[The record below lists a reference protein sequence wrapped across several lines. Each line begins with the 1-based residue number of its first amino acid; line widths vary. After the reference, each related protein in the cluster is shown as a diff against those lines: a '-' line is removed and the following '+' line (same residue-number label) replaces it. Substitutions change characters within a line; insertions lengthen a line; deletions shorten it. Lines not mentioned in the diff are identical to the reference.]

1 MDIKLKKKPWYW
13 RYRYHLLAGAAVAAL
28 LIYGIVLAL
37 NSGTPRIDRD
47 TLTIVPVKEDRF
59 LEYVDV
65 EGIVQPILTV
75 KVNAL
80 ESGFVDHIVAEDGAM
95 LEAGD
100 TILVLKNPD
109 LMRIIHDEEDE
120 WRHQQRQYREQEI
133 EMQQKSITLQQQA
146 LDANYEM
153 NNLDNKRRIAREEF
167 EMGMKSKAEMD
178 LAESEYD
185 YRRKKT
191 TLQLKSLSHDSA
203 VTAIRR
209 ELLAGDMDRAQTKR
223 DRAACRSEDLI
234 VRAPVSGQL
243 SFLTV
248 TPGQQVQSGMSI
260 GELKVLSDY
269 KLHVSLNEYYVER
282 IVPGLPAKVTVKSV
296 SYPLKVSRVVPEIKE
311 RSFES
316 DLVFTGDRPS
326 SLRVGKSFRAQI
338 ELGMPE
344 TAVVIQRGDFFS
356 ATNGKWIYKV
366 NPDGSK
372 AIKTDIELGRQNP
385 QQFEVISGL
394 SPGDQVIVSGY
405 DKLNDTDVIII
416 Q

>member
-13 RYRYHLLAGAAVAAL
+13 RYRYHLLIGAALVVL

-37 NSGTPRIDRD
+37 NSGTPRVNREAIA
-47 TLTIVPVKEDRF
+47 IASVKQDKF

-65 EGIVQPILTV
+65 EGIVQPIMTV

-80 ESGFVDHIVAEDGAM
+80 ESGFVDRIVAEDGAM

-109 LMRIIHDEEDE
+109 LMRTIHDEEDE
-120 WRHQQRQYREQEI
+120 WQHQQRQYREQEI

-178 LAESEYD
+178 LSESEYE
-185 YRRKKT
+185 YHRKKT
-191 TLQLKSLSHDSA
+191 SLQLKSLSHDSA
-203 VTAIRR
+203 ATAIRR
-209 ELLAGDMDRAQTKR
+209 EMLASDMERALTKR
-223 DRAACRSEDLI
+223 DRAARRCEDLI

-248 TPGQQVQSGMSI
+248 TLGQQVPSGSSI

-282 IVPGLPAKVTVKSV
+282 IVPGLPAKIVLKSE
-296 SYPLKVSRVVPEIKE
+296 SYPLKVSRVVPEIKD

-316 DLVFTGDRPS
+316 DLFFTGERPS

-344 TAVVIQRGDFFS
+344 SAVVIQRGDFFS

-366 NPDGSK
+366 SKDGSK
-372 AIKTDIELGRQNP
+372 AIKTEIELGRQNP

-405 DKLNDTDVIII
+405 DKLKDTDEIIL

>member
-1 MDIKLKKKPWYW
+1 MDIILKKKPWYS
-13 RYRYHLLAGAAVAAL
+13 RYRYYLLSGVAVVGL
-28 LIYGIVLAL
+28 MIYGIVLL
-37 NSGTPRIDRD
+37 LQSGTPRINEDS
-47 TLTIVPVKEDRF
+47 LTIASVKEDKF

-80 ESGFVDHIVAEDGAM
+80 ESGFVERIVAEDGAM
-95 LEAGD
+95 LEMGD

-109 LMRIIHDEEDE
+109 LLRTIDDEEDE

-146 LDANYEM
+146 LDAGYEM
-153 NNLDNKRRIAREEF
+153 NNLDNKRRIAQEEY

-185 YRRKKT
+185 YRKKKT
-191 TLQLKSLSHDSA
+191 TLQLKSLSHDSVA
-203 VTAIRR
+203 TEIRR
-209 ELLAGDMDRAQTKR
+209 ELLLDEMDRALTKKK
-223 DRAACRSEDLI
+223 RAAERSANLI
-234 VRAPVSGQL
+234 VRAPVAGQL
-243 SFLTV
+243 SFLAV
-248 TPGQQVQSGMSI
+248 TPGQQIQSGASI

-282 IVPGLPAKVTVKSV
+282 ITPGLPAKIVLQSKP
-296 SYPLKVSRVVPEIKE
+296 YPLKVSRVVPEIKD

-316 DLVFTGDRPS
+316 DLVFTGERPS
-326 SLRVGKSFRAQI
+326 SLRIGKSFRAQI

-344 TAVVIQRGDFFS
+344 SAIVIQRGDFIS
-356 ATNGKWIYKV
+356 HTNGKWIYKIS
-366 NPDGSK
+366 PEGKK
-372 AIKTDIELGRQNP
+372 AIKTEIEIGRQNP
-385 QQFEVISGL
+385 LQFEVISGL
-394 SPGDQVIVSGY
+394 HPGDQVIVSGY
-405 DKLNDTDVIII
+405 GKLDDSDEIII

>member
-13 RYRYHLLAGAAVAAL
+13 RFRYHLLAATAVVAL
-28 LIYGIVLAL
+28 LIYGIILAL
-37 NSGTPRIDRD
+37 NSGTPRVDRE
-47 TLTIVPVKEDRF
+47 TLTIAPVKEDKF
-59 LEYVDV
+59 MEYVDV
-65 EGIVQPILTV
+65 EGIVQPIMTV

-80 ESGFVDHIVAEDGAM
+80 ESGFVDRIVAEDGVM

-109 LMRIIHDEEDE
+109 LMRTIHDEEDE

-133 EMQQKSITLQQQA
+133 EMQQKSLTLQQQA
-146 LDANYEM
+146 LDANFEM
-153 NNLDNKRRIAREEF
+153 NNLDNKRRIAQEEY
-167 EMGMKSKAEMD
+167 EMGIKSKAEID
-178 LAESEYD
+178 LSESEYD

-191 TLQLKSLSHDSA
+191 SLQLKSLSHDSA
-203 VTAIRR
+203 ATAIRR
-209 ELLAGDMDRAQTKR
+209 EMLASDMERAMTKR
-223 DRAACRSEDLI
+223 DRAARRSEDLI

-248 TPGQQVQSGMSI
+248 TPGQQVQSGSSI
-260 GELKVLSDY
+260 GELKVLRDY

-282 IVPGLPAKVTVKSV
+282 IVPGLPAKINVKSD
-296 SYPLKVSRVVPEIKE
+296 SYPLRVSRVVPEIKD

-344 TAVVIQRGDFFS
+344 SAVVIQRGDFFS

-366 NPDGSK
+366 SKDGTR
-372 AIKTDIELGRQNP
+372 ALKTEIELGRQNP

-394 SPGDQVIVSGY
+394 HPGDQVIVSGY
-405 DKLNDTDVIII
+405 DKLNDADEIII

>member
-13 RYRYHLLAGAAVAAL
+13 RYRYYLMAGFAVATMM
-28 LIYGIVLAL
+28 IYGITLAL
-37 NSGTPRIDRD
+37 NSGIPRVEREY
-47 TLTIVPVKEDRF
+47 LTIASVKEDKF

-65 EGIVQPILTV
+65 EGIVQPIMTV

-80 ESGFVDHIVAEDGAM
+80 ESGFVDRIVAEDGVM

-133 EMQQKSITLQQQA
+133 EMQQKSLTLQQQA

-178 LAESEYD
+178 LSESEYD

-191 TLQLKSLSHDSA
+191 SLQLKSLSHDSA
-203 VTAIRR
+203 ATAIRS
-209 ELLAGDMDRAQTKR
+209 EMLASDMERARTKR
-223 DRAACRSEDLI
+223 DRAARRSEDLI

-248 TPGQQVQSGMSI
+248 TPGQQVQSSSSI

-282 IVPGLPAKVTVKSV
+282 IVPGLPAKIMLKSE
-296 SYPLKVSRVVPEIKE
+296 SYPLKVSRVVPEIKD

-326 SLRVGKSFRAQI
+326 SLRVGKSFRVQI

-344 TAVVIQRGDFFS
+344 RAVVIQRGDFFS
-356 ATNGKWIYKV
+356 DTNGKWIYKV
-366 NPDGSK
+366 SPDGSK
-372 AIKTDIELGRQNP
+372 AIKTEIELGRQNP

-394 SPGDQVIVSGY
+394 RPGDRVIVSGY
-405 DKLNDTDVIII
+405 DKLKGTDEIMI

>member
-13 RYRYHLLAGAAVAAL
+13 RYRYHLLAGLAVAAL
-28 LIYGIVLAL
+28 LVYGIVLAL
-37 NSGTPRIDRD
+37 NSGTPRIDRE
-47 TLTIVPVKEDRF
+47 TLTIAPVKEDRF

-65 EGIVQPILTV
+65 EGIVQPIMTV

-80 ESGFVDHIVAEDGAM
+80 ESGFVDRIVAEDGVM

-109 LMRIIHDEEDE
+109 LMRTIHDEEDE

-133 EMQQKSITLQQQA
+133 EMQQKSLTLQQQA

-153 NNLDNKRRIAREEF
+153 SNLDNKRRIAREEF

-178 LAESEYD
+178 LSESEYD

-191 TLQLKSLSHDSA
+191 SLQLKSLSHDSA
-203 VTAIRR
+203 ATAIRR
-209 ELLAGDMDRAQTKR
+209 EMLASDMERAMTKR
-223 DRAACRSEDLI
+223 DRAARRSEDLI

-248 TPGQQVQSGMSI
+248 TPGQQVQSGSSI

-282 IVPGLPAKVTVKSV
+282 IVPGLPAKIVLKSE

-344 TAVVIQRGDFFS
+344 SAVVIQRGDFFS

-366 NPDGSK
+366 SPDGSK
-372 AIKTDIELGRQNP
+372 AVKTEIELGRQNP

-394 SPGDQVIVSGY
+394 TPGDQVIVSGY
-405 DKLNDTDVIII
+405 DKLNDSDELII

>member
-13 RYRYHLLAGAAVAAL
+13 RYKYYLIAALAIAAL
-28 LIYGIVLAL
+28 LIYGIAL
-37 NSGTPRIDRD
+37 YLTSGTPRANKDSL
-47 TLTIVPVKEDRF
+47 TLASVKEDKF

-80 ESGFVDHIVAEDGAM
+80 ESGFVDHIVAEDGAL

-100 TILVLKNPD
+100 TILFLKNPE
-109 LMRIIHDEEDE
+109 LLRTIHDEEDE
-120 WRHQQRQYREQEI
+120 WQHQQRQYREKEI
-133 EMQQKSITLQQQA
+133 EMKQKSITLQQQA

-153 NNLDNKRRIAREEF
+153 NNLDNKRRIAQEEY

-178 LAESEYD
+178 LAESEYE
-185 YRRKKT
+185 YRKKKT

-203 VTAIRR
+203 ATAIRR
-209 ELLAGDMDRAQTKR
+209 ELLAGDICRAITKR
-223 DRAACRSEDLI
+223 DRAANRRENLV
-234 VRAPVSGQL
+234 VRAPVAGQL

-269 KLHVSLNEYYVER
+269 KLNVSLNEYYVER
-282 IVPGLPAKVTVKSV
+282 IVPGLPAKITLQSKQ
-296 SYPLKVSRVVPEIKE
+296 YPLKVSRVVPEIKE

-316 DLVFTGDRPS
+316 DLVFTGERPS
-326 SLRVGKSFRAQI
+326 SLRVGKNFRVQI

-344 TAVVIQRGDFFS
+344 SAVVIQRGDFFS
-356 ATNGKWIYKV
+356 HTNGKWIYKLT
-366 NPDGSK
+366 PDGKK
-372 AIKTDIELGRQNP
+372 AIKTAIELGRQNP
-385 QQFEVISGL
+385 HQFEVISGL
-394 SPGDQVIVSGY
+394 HPGDKVILSGY
-405 DKLNDTDVIII
+405 DKLNEADEILL

>member
-13 RYRYHLLAGAAVAAL
+13 RYRYYLTAGFAVVAL
-28 LIYGIVLAL
+28 LVYGITLAL
-37 NSGTPRIDRD
+37 NSGTPRVDREN
-47 TLTIVPVKEDRF
+47 LTIAPVKEDKF

-65 EGIVQPILTV
+65 EGIVQPIMTV

-80 ESGFVDHIVAEDGAM
+80 ESGFVDRIVAEDGVM

-109 LMRIIHDEEDE
+109 LIRTIHDEEDE
-120 WRHQQRQYREQEI
+120 WRHQQRLYREQEI
-133 EMQQKSITLQQQA
+133 EMQQKSLTLQQQA

-178 LAESEYD
+178 LSENEYD

-191 TLQLKSLSHDSA
+191 SLQLKSLSHDSA
-203 VTAIRR
+203 ATAIRR
-209 ELLAGDMDRAQTKR
+209 EMLASDMERARTKR
-223 DRAACRSEDLI
+223 DRAAHRSEDLI

-248 TPGQQVQSGMSI
+248 TPGQQVQSGSSI
-260 GELKVLSDY
+260 GELKVLSDF

-282 IVPGLPAKVTVKSV
+282 IAPGLPAKISMKSE
-296 SYPLKVSRVVPEIKE
+296 SYPLRVSRVVPEIKD

-326 SLRVGKSFRAQI
+326 SLRVGKSFRVQI

-344 TAVVIQRGDFFS
+344 RAVVIQRGDFFS
-356 ATNGKWIYKV
+356 ETNGKWIYKV
-366 NPDGSK
+366 SPDGSK
-372 AIKTDIELGRQNP
+372 AIKTEIELGRQNP

-394 SPGDQVIVSGY
+394 SPGDRVIVSGY
-405 DKLNDTDVIII
+405 DKLNNSEEIIL

>member
-13 RYRYHLLAGAAVAAL
+13 RYRYHLLAGAAVVVL

-37 NSGTPRIDRD
+37 NSGTPRVDQE
-47 TLTIVPVKEDRF
+47 TLTIAEVKEDRF

-80 ESGFVDHIVAEDGAM
+80 EAGFVDRIVAEDGAM

-100 TILVLKNPD
+100 TILILKNSE
-109 LMRIIHDEEDE
+109 LIRTIHDEEDE

-167 EMGMKSKAEMD
+167 DMGMKSKAEMD

-185 YRRKKT
+185 YRKKKT
-191 TLQLKSLSHDSA
+191 TLQLKSLNHDSVA
-203 VTAIRR
+203 TAIRR
-209 ELLAGDMDRAQTKR
+209 EMLASDMERALTKR
-223 DRAACRSEDLI
+223 DRAAERSGNLI
-234 VRAPVSGQL
+234 VRAPVTGQL

-282 IVPGLPAKVTVKSV
+282 IAPGLSAKIVIQSKQ
-296 SYPLKVSRVVPEIKE
+296 YPLRVSRVVPEIKD

-316 DLVFTGDRPS
+316 DLVFTGERPT
-326 SLRVGKSFRAQI
+326 SLRVGKSFRVQI

-344 TAVVIQRGDFFS
+344 SAIVIPRGDFFS
-356 ATNGKWIYKV
+356 TTNGKWIYKLSS
-366 NPDGSK
+366 DGSK

-394 SPGDQVIVSGY
+394 KPGDRVIVSGY
-405 DKLNDTDVIII
+405 DKLNDTEQLII

>member
-1 MDIKLKKKPWYW
+1 YW
-13 RYRYHLLAGAAVAAL
+13 RYRYHLLAATAVVAL
-28 LIYGIVLAL
+28 LIYGIILAL
-37 NSGTPRIDRD
+37 NSGTPRVDRE
-47 TLTIVPVKEDRF
+47 TLTIAPVKEDKF
-59 LEYVDV
+59 MEYVDV
-65 EGIVQPILTV
+65 EGIVQPIMTV

-80 ESGFVDHIVAEDGAM
+80 ESGFVDRIVAEDGAM

-109 LMRIIHDEEDE
+109 LMRTIHDEEDE

-133 EMQQKSITLQQQA
+133 EMQQKSLTLQQQA

-153 NNLDNKRRIAREEF
+153 NNLDNKRRIAQEEY
-167 EMGMKSKAEMD
+167 EMGIKSKAEID
-178 LAESEYD
+178 LSESEYD

-191 TLQLKSLSHDSA
+191 SLQLKSLSHDSA
-203 VTAIRR
+203 ATAIRR
-209 ELLAGDMDRAQTKR
+209 EMLASDMERAMTKR
-223 DRAACRSEDLI
+223 DRAARRSEDLI

-248 TPGQQVQSGMSI
+248 TPGQQVQSGSSI

-282 IVPGLPAKVTVKSV
+282 IVPGLPAKINVKSD
-296 SYPLKVSRVVPEIKE
+296 SYPLRVSRVVPEIKD

-316 DLVFTGDRPS
+316 DLVFTGDRPT

-344 TAVVIQRGDFFS
+344 SAVVIQRGDFFS

-366 NPDGSK
+366 RKDGTR
-372 AIKTDIELGRQNP
+372 AVKTEIELGRQNP

-394 SPGDQVIVSGY
+394 HPGDQVIVSGY
-405 DKLNDTDVIII
+405 DKLNDADEILI

>member
-13 RYRYHLLAGAAVAAL
+13 RYRYHLLAGAAVVVL

-37 NSGTPRIDRD
+37 NSGTPRVDKE
-47 TLTIVPVKEDRF
+47 TLTIAEVKEDRF

-80 ESGFVDHIVAEDGAM
+80 EAGFVDRIVAEDGVM

-100 TILVLKNPD
+100 TILILKNPE
-109 LMRIIHDEEDE
+109 LIRTIHDEEDE

-133 EMQQKSITLQQQA
+133 EMQQKSITLQQQV

-153 NNLDNKRRIAREEF
+153 NNLDNKRRIAGEEF

-185 YRRKKT
+185 YRKKKT
-191 TLQLKSLSHDSA
+191 TLQLKSLNHDSVA
-203 VTAIRR
+203 TAIRR
-209 ELLAGDMDRAQTKR
+209 EMLASDMERALTKR
-223 DRAACRSEDLI
+223 DRAAERSGNLI
-234 VRAPVSGQL
+234 VRAPVTGQL

-282 IVPGLPAKVTVKSV
+282 IAPGLPAKIVIQSKQ
-296 SYPLKVSRVVPEIKE
+296 YPLKVSRVVPEIKD

-316 DLVFTGDRPS
+316 DLVFTGERPT
-326 SLRVGKSFRAQI
+326 SLRVGKSFRVQI

-344 TAVVIQRGDFFS
+344 SAIVIPRGDFFS
-356 ATNGKWIYKV
+356 TTNGKWIYKLSS
-366 NPDGSK
+366 DGSK

-394 SPGDQVIVSGY
+394 KPGDRVIVSGY
-405 DKLNDTDVIII
+405 DKLNDTEQLII

>member
-13 RYRYHLLAGAAVAAL
+13 RYRFYIIAGAAIIGL
-28 LIYGIVLAL
+28 LIYGLVLGL
-37 NSGTPRIDRD
+37 GPRRLRINENV
-47 TLTIVPVKEDRF
+47 LTISAVKEDKF

-80 ESGFVDHIVAEDGAM
+80 ESGFVDRIVAEDGAM
-95 LEAGD
+95 LQAGD
-100 TILVLKNPD
+100 TILVLKNPE
-109 LMRIIHDEEDE
+109 LMRIIQDEEDE
-120 WRHQQRQYREQEI
+120 WRNKQRQYREQEI

-146 LDANYEM
+146 LDASYEM
-153 NNLDNKRRIAREEF
+153 NNLDNKRRIAQEEY

-178 LAESEYD
+178 LAENEYD
-185 YRRKKT
+185 YRMKKT
-191 TLQLKSLSHDSA
+191 TLQLSSLSHDSTA
-203 VTAIRR
+203 TAIRR
-209 ELLAGDMDRAQTKR
+209 EMLASDIDRALTKKE
-223 DRAACRSEDLI
+223 RAAERSGNLI

-269 KLHVSLNEYYVER
+269 KLHVAINEYYVER
-282 IVPGLPAKVTVKSV
+282 ITPGLPAKIVLQSKQ
-296 SYPLKVSRVVPEIKE
+296 YPLKVSRVVPEIKE
-311 RSFES
+311 RCFES

-326 SLRVGKSFRAQI
+326 SLRVGKSFRAHI

-344 TAVVIQRGDFFS
+344 RAVVIERGDFFS
-356 ATNGKWIYKV
+356 HTNGKWIYKV
-366 NPDGSK
+366 SADGSK
-372 AIKTDIELGRQNP
+372 AVKTEIELGRQNP
-385 QQFEVISGL
+385 QQYEVISGL
-394 SPGDQVIVSGY
+394 RPGDIVIVSGY
-405 DKLNDTDVIII
+405 DKLDDSEEILI

>member
-13 RYRYHLLAGAAVAAL
+13 RYRYHLLAGAAVVVL

-37 NSGTPRIDRD
+37 NSGTPRVDKE
-47 TLTIVPVKEDRF
+47 TLTIAEVKEDRF

-80 ESGFVDHIVAEDGAM
+80 EAGFVDRIVAEDGVM
-95 LEAGD
+95 LKVGD
-100 TILVLKNPD
+100 TILILKNPE
-109 LMRIIHDEEDE
+109 LIRTIHDEEDE

-133 EMQQKSITLQQQA
+133 EMQQKSITLQQQV

-153 NNLDNKRRIAREEF
+153 NNLDNKRRIAGEEF

-185 YRRKKT
+185 YRKKKT
-191 TLQLKSLSHDSA
+191 TLQLKSLNHDSVA
-203 VTAIRR
+203 TAIRR
-209 ELLAGDMDRAQTKR
+209 EMLASDMERALTKR
-223 DRAACRSEDLI
+223 DRAAERSGNLI
-234 VRAPVSGQL
+234 VRAPVTGQL

-282 IVPGLPAKVTVKSV
+282 IAPGLPAKIVIQSKQ
-296 SYPLKVSRVVPEIKE
+296 YPLKVSRVVPEIKD

-316 DLVFTGDRPS
+316 DLVFTGERPT
-326 SLRVGKSFRAQI
+326 SLRVGKSFRVQI

-344 TAVVIQRGDFFS
+344 SAIVIPRGDFFS
-356 ATNGKWIYKV
+356 TTNGKWIYKLSS
-366 NPDGSK
+366 DGSK

-394 SPGDQVIVSGY
+394 KPGDRVIVSGY
-405 DKLNDTDVIII
+405 DKLNDTEQLII

>member
-13 RYRYHLLAGAAVAAL
+13 RYRYHLIAGLTVAGLLA
-28 LIYGIVLAL
+28 YGIVLAM
-37 NSGTPRIDRD
+37 NSGTPRIDREN
-47 TLTIVPVKEDRF
+47 LTIAPVKEDRF

-65 EGIVQPILTV
+65 EGIVQPIMTV

-80 ESGFVDHIVAEDGAM
+80 ESGFVDRIVAEDGVM

-109 LMRIIHDEEDE
+109 LMRTIHDEEDE

-133 EMQQKSITLQQQA
+133 EMQQKSLTLQQQA

-178 LAESEYD
+178 LSESEYD

-191 TLQLKSLSHDSA
+191 SLQLQSLSHDSA
-203 VTAIRR
+203 ATAIRR
-209 ELLAGDMDRAQTKR
+209 EMLASDMERAMTKR
-223 DRAACRSEDLI
+223 DRAARRSDDLI

-248 TPGQQVQSGMSI
+248 TPGQQVQSGSSI

-282 IVPGLPAKVTVKSV
+282 IVPGLPAKIVLKSE

-316 DLVFTGDRPS
+316 DLVFTGERPS

-344 TAVVIQRGDFFS
+344 SAVVIQRGDFFS

-366 NPDGSK
+366 SKDGSK
-372 AIKTDIELGRQNP
+372 AIKTEIELGRQNP

-394 SPGDQVIVSGY
+394 TPGDRVIVSGY
-405 DKLNDTDVIII
+405 DKLNDSDELII

>member
-1 MDIKLKKKPWYW
+1 KKPWYW
-13 RYRYHLLAGAAVAAL
+13 RYRYHLLAATAVVVL
-28 LIYGIVLAL
+28 LIYGIILAL
-37 NSGTPRIDRD
+37 NSGTPRVDREN
-47 TLTIVPVKEDRF
+47 LTIASVKEDRF

-65 EGIVQPILTV
+65 EGIVQPIMTV

-80 ESGFVDHIVAEDGAM
+80 ESGFVDRIVAEDGAM
-95 LEAGD
+95 LKAGD
-100 TILVLKNPD
+100 TILILKNPD
-109 LMRIIHDEEDE
+109 LMRTIHDEEDE

-191 TLQLKSLSHDSA
+191 SLQLKSLSHDSA
-203 VTAIRR
+203 ATAIRR

-223 DRAACRSEDLI
+223 DRAARRSEDLI

-248 TPGQQVQSGMSI
+248 TPGQQVLSGASI

-282 IVPGLPAKVTVKSV
+282 IVPGLPAKIVLKSE

-344 TAVVIQRGDFFS
+344 SAVVIQRGDFYS
-356 ATNGKWIYKV
+356 ATNGKWIYKLSK
-366 NPDGSK
+366 DGSK
-372 AIKTDIELGRQNP
+372 AIKTEIELGRQNP

-394 SPGDQVIVSGY
+394 TPGDRVIVSGY
-405 DKLNDTDVIII
+405 DKLNDSDEIIL

>member
-13 RYRYHLLAGAAVAAL
+13 RYRYHLLAATAVVAL
-28 LIYGIVLAL
+28 LIYGIILAL
-37 NSGTPRIDRD
+37 NSGTPRVDRE
-47 TLTIVPVKEDRF
+47 TLTIAPVKEDKF
-59 LEYVDV
+59 MEYVDV
-65 EGIVQPILTV
+65 EGIVQPIMTV

-80 ESGFVDHIVAEDGAM
+80 ESGFVDRIVAEDGAM

-109 LMRIIHDEEDE
+109 LMRTIHDEEDE

-133 EMQQKSITLQQQA
+133 EMQQKSLTLQQQA

-153 NNLDNKRRIAREEF
+153 NNLDNKRRIAREEY
-167 EMGMKSKAEMD
+167 EMGIKSKAEID
-178 LAESEYD
+178 LSESEYD

-191 TLQLKSLSHDSA
+191 SLQLKSLSHDSA
-203 VTAIRR
+203 ATAIRR
-209 ELLAGDMDRAQTKR
+209 EMLASDMERAMTKR
-223 DRAACRSEDLI
+223 DRAARRSNDLI

-248 TPGQQVQSGMSI
+248 TPGQQVQSGSSI

-282 IVPGLPAKVTVKSV
+282 IVPGLPAKINVKSD
-296 SYPLKVSRVVPEIKE
+296 SYPLRVSRVVPEIKD

-316 DLVFTGDRPS
+316 DLVFIGDRPS

-344 TAVVIQRGDFFS
+344 SAIVIQRGDFFS
-356 ATNGKWIYKV
+356 ATNGRWIYKV
-366 NPDGSK
+366 SKDGTR
-372 AIKTDIELGRQNP
+372 AVKTEIELGRQNP

-394 SPGDQVIVSGY
+394 HPGDQVIVSGY
-405 DKLNDTDVIII
+405 DKLSDAEEILI

>member
-13 RYRYHLLAGAAVAAL
+13 RYRYHLLAATAVVAL
-28 LIYGIVLAL
+28 LIYGIILAL
-37 NSGTPRIDRD
+37 NSGTPRVDRE
-47 TLTIVPVKEDRF
+47 TLTIAPVKEDKF
-59 LEYVDV
+59 MEYVDV
-65 EGIVQPILTV
+65 EGIVQPIMTV

-80 ESGFVDHIVAEDGAM
+80 ESGFVDRIVAEDGAM

-109 LMRIIHDEEDE
+109 LMRTIHDEEDE

-133 EMQQKSITLQQQA
+133 EMQQKSLTLQQQA

-153 NNLDNKRRIAREEF
+153 NNLDNKRRIAQEEY
-167 EMGMKSKAEMD
+167 EMGIKSKAEID
-178 LAESEYD
+178 LSESEYD

-191 TLQLKSLSHDSA
+191 SLQLKSLSHDSA
-203 VTAIRR
+203 ATAIRR
-209 ELLAGDMDRAQTKR
+209 EMLASDMERAMTKR
-223 DRAACRSEDLI
+223 DRAARRSEDLI

-248 TPGQQVQSGMSI
+248 TPGQQVQSGSSI

-282 IVPGLPAKVTVKSV
+282 IVPGLPAKINVKSD
-296 SYPLKVSRVVPEIKE
+296 SYPLRVSRVVPEIKD

-316 DLVFTGDRPS
+316 DLVFTGDRPT

-344 TAVVIQRGDFFS
+344 SAVVIQRGDFFS

-366 NPDGSK
+366 RKDGTR
-372 AIKTDIELGRQNP
+372 AVKTEIELGRQNP

-394 SPGDQVIVSGY
+394 HPGDQVIVSGY
-405 DKLNDTDVIII
+405 DKLNDADEILI

>member
-1 MDIKLKKKPWYW
+1 MDIKLNKKPWYW
-13 RYRYHLLAGAAVAAL
+13 RYRYHLLAGAAVVVL

-37 NSGTPRIDRD
+37 NSGTPRVDKE
-47 TLTIVPVKEDRF
+47 TLTIAEVKEDRF

-80 ESGFVDHIVAEDGAM
+80 EAGFVDRIVAEDGVM

-100 TILVLKNPD
+100 TILILKNPE
-109 LMRIIHDEEDE
+109 LIRTIHDEEDE

-133 EMQQKSITLQQQA
+133 EMQQKSITLQQQV

-153 NNLDNKRRIAREEF
+153 NNLDNKRRIAGEEF

-185 YRRKKT
+185 YRKKKT
-191 TLQLKSLSHDSA
+191 TLQLKSLNHDSVA
-203 VTAIRR
+203 TAIRR
-209 ELLAGDMDRAQTKR
+209 EMLASDMERALTKR
-223 DRAACRSEDLI
+223 DRAAERSGNLI
-234 VRAPVSGQL
+234 VRAPVTGQL

-282 IVPGLPAKVTVKSV
+282 IAPGLPAKIVIQSKQ
-296 SYPLKVSRVVPEIKE
+296 YPLKVSRVVPEIKD

-316 DLVFTGDRPS
+316 DLVFTGERPT
-326 SLRVGKSFRAQI
+326 SLRVGKSFRVQI

-344 TAVVIQRGDFFS
+344 SAIVIPRGDFFS
-356 ATNGKWIYKV
+356 TTNGKWIYKLSS
-366 NPDGSK
+366 DGSK

-394 SPGDQVIVSGY
+394 KPGDRVIVSGY
-405 DKLNDTDVIII
+405 DKLNDTEQLII

>member
-13 RYRYHLLAGAAVAAL
+13 RYRYHLLAGAAVVVL

-37 NSGTPRIDRD
+37 NSGTPRVDKE
-47 TLTIVPVKEDRF
+47 TLTIAEVKEDRF

-80 ESGFVDHIVAEDGAM
+80 EAGFVDRIVAEDGVM
-95 LEAGD
+95 LKVGD
-100 TILVLKNPD
+100 TILILKNPE
-109 LMRIIHDEEDE
+109 LIRTIHDEEDE

-133 EMQQKSITLQQQA
+133 EMQQKSITLQQQV

-153 NNLDNKRRIAREEF
+153 NNLDNKRRIAGEEF

-185 YRRKKT
+185 YRKKKT
-191 TLQLKSLSHDSA
+191 TLQLKSLNHDSVA
-203 VTAIRR
+203 TAIRR
-209 ELLAGDMDRAQTKR
+209 EMLASDMERALTKR
-223 DRAACRSEDLI
+223 DRAAERSGNLI
-234 VRAPVSGQL
+234 VRAPVTGQL

-282 IVPGLPAKVTVKSV
+282 IAPGLPAKIVIQSKQ
-296 SYPLKVSRVVPEIKE
+296 YPLKVSRVVPEIKD

-316 DLVFTGDRPS
+316 DLVFTGERPT
-326 SLRVGKSFRAQI
+326 SLRVGKSFRVQI

-344 TAVVIQRGDFFS
+344 SAIVIPRGDFFS
-356 ATNGKWIYKV
+356 TTNGKWIYKLSS
-366 NPDGSK
+366 DGSK

-394 SPGDQVIVSGY
+394 KPGDRVIVSGY
-405 DKLNDTDVIII
+405 DNLNDTEQLII

>member
-13 RYRYHLLAGAAVAAL
+13 RYRYYIIAGVAILGL
-28 LIYGIVLAL
+28 LIYGLTLGLGPKRLRVDEEA
-37 NSGTPRIDRD
+37 
-47 TLTIVPVKEDRF
+47 LTIAPVKEDKF

-80 ESGFVDHIVAEDGAM
+80 EAGFVDRIVAEDGAM

-100 TILVLKNPD
+100 TILILKNPD
-109 LMRIIHDEEDE
+109 LMRTIYDEENE

-153 NNLDNKRRIAREEF
+153 NNLDNKRRIAQEEY

-185 YRRKKT
+185 YRKKKT
-191 TLQLKSLSHDSA
+191 TLQLKSLSHDSVA
-203 VTAIRR
+203 TAIRR
-209 ELLAGDMDRAQTKR
+209 EMLASDMERALTKKE
-223 DRAACRSEDLI
+223 RAAERSENLI

-248 TPGQQVQSGMSI
+248 TPGQQVQSGISI

-282 IVPGLPAKVTVKSV
+282 IVAGLPAKITLQSKH
-296 SYPLKVSRVVPEIKE
+296 YPLKVSRVVPEIKE

-316 DLVFTGDRPS
+316 DLIFTGDRPS
-326 SLRVGKSFRAQI
+326 SLRVGKSFRVQI
-338 ELGMPE
+338 ELGIPE
-344 TAVVIQRGDFFS
+344 SAVVIQRGDFFS
-356 ATNGKWIYKV
+356 HTNGKWIYKV
-366 NPDGSK
+366 SPDGSK
-372 AIKTDIELGRQNP
+372 AIKTEIELGRQNP

-394 SPGDQVIVSGY
+394 QPGDQVIVSGY
-405 DKLNDTDVIII
+405 DKLDDSEEIII

>member
-1 MDIKLKKKPWYW
+1 M
-13 RYRYHLLAGAAVAAL
+13 VL
-28 LIYGIVLAL
+28 LIYGIVVFLR
-37 NSGTPRIDRD
+37 SGTPRIDKD
-47 TLTIVPVKEDRF
+47 SITITSVKEDKF

-80 ESGFVDHIVAEDGAM
+80 ESGFVDRIVAEDGAM
-95 LEAGD
+95 LDAGD
-100 TILVLKNPD
+100 TILVLKNPE
-109 LMRIIHDEEDE
+109 LMHAIHDEEDE

-133 EMQQKSITLQQQA
+133 EMEQKSITLQQQA

-153 NNLDNKRRIAREEF
+153 NNLDNKRCIAQEEY

-178 LAESEYD
+178 LAESEYE

-191 TLQLKSLSHDSA
+191 ALQLKNLSHDSA
-203 VTAIRR
+203 ATAIRR
-209 ELLAGDMDRAQTKR
+209 ELLASDIDRALTKR
-223 DRAACRSEDLI
+223 DRAAKRTENLI

-282 IVPGLPAKVTVKSV
+282 IAPGLPAKITLQSKQ
-296 SYPLKVSRVVPEIKE
+296 YPLKVSRVVPEIKE

-316 DLVFTGDRPS
+316 DLVFTGERPS
-326 SLRVGKSFRAQI
+326 SLRVGKSFRTQI

-356 ATNGKWIYKV
+356 QTNGKWIYKLSQ
-366 NPDGSK
+366 DGSK
-372 AIKTDIELGRQNP
+372 AIKTEIELGRQNP

-394 SPGDQVIVSGY
+394 QPGDQVIVNGY
-405 DKLNDTDVIII
+405 DHLSNSDELLL

>member
-1 MDIKLKKKPWYW
+1 
-13 RYRYHLLAGAAVAAL
+13 
-28 LIYGIVLAL
+28 
-37 NSGTPRIDRD
+37 
-47 TLTIVPVKEDRF
+47 
-59 LEYVDV
+59 
-65 EGIVQPILTV
+65 
-75 KVNAL
+75 
-80 ESGFVDHIVAEDGAM
+80 
-95 LEAGD
+95 
-100 TILVLKNPD
+100 
-109 LMRIIHDEEDE
+109 DEEDE

-191 TLQLKSLSHDSA
+191 SLQLKSLSHDSA
-203 VTAIRR
+203 ATAIRS

-223 DRAACRSEDLI
+223 DRAARRSEDLI

-248 TPGQQVQSGMSI
+248 TPGQQVQSGASI

-282 IVPGLPAKVTVKSV
+282 IVPGLPAKITVKSD
-296 SYPLKVSRVVPEIKE
+296 SYPLKVSRVVPEIKD

-316 DLVFTGDRPS
+316 DLIFTGERPS

-344 TAVVIQRGDFFS
+344 SAVVIQRGDFFGS
-356 ATNGKWIYKV
+356 TNGKWIYKV
-366 NPDGSK
+366 SKDGSK
-372 AIKTDIELGRQNP
+372 AIKTEIELGRQNP

-394 SPGDQVIVSGY
+394 NPGDQVIVSGY
-405 DKLNDTDVIII
+405 DKLNDSDEILI